1 MVRFLKK
8 IAAKTLIVA
17 IQGVKNFF
25 QIPQGCCRF
34 YPSCS
39 EYAAEA
45 IEKMSIGRAVPH
57 IVKRVLKCH
66 PFTRGGFDPVPGTVI
81 GRVDQRE

>member
-8 IAAKTLIVA
+8 IAAQFLVVA
-17 IQGVKNFF
+17 IQGIKNLF
-25 QIPQGCCRF
+25 QMPRGCCRY

-45 IEKMSIGRAVPH
+45 IETMSIGKAVPH

-66 PFTRGGFDPVPGTVI
+66 PFSRGGFDPVPGTVI
-81 GRVDQRE
+81 RRVKQRE

>member
-8 IAAKTLIVA
+8 IAAKFLIVA
-17 IQGVKNFF
+17 IQALKNLF
-25 QIPQGCCRF
+25 QIPHGCCRF

-39 EYAAEA
+39 DYAAEA
-45 IEKMSIGRAVPH
+45 IETMSIGKAVPH

-66 PFTRGGFDPVPGTVI
+66 PFTRGGFDPVQETVI